1 MYDEIEPVA
10 DDAGTRVLV
19 FNMSVRV
26 RDLTVNRQAV
36 AEYLNTIPTDK
47 RDLALVRAIEVGVT
61 EILARR
67 LGRY

>member
-1 MYDEIEPVA
+1 MYDEIEPAA
-10 DDAGTRVLV
+10 DDARTRVLV

>member
-1 MYDEIEPVA
+1 MYDEIESAA

-36 AEYLNTIPTDK
+36 AEYLDAIPTDK